1 MSRHKGTP
9 DETLI
14 GSALREIDGA
24 GLSRGGAVRPASI
37 LFYDA

>member
-1 MSRHKGTP
+1 MSRDEGTP

-24 GLSRGGAVRPASI
+24 GRSRGAAVRPAPI